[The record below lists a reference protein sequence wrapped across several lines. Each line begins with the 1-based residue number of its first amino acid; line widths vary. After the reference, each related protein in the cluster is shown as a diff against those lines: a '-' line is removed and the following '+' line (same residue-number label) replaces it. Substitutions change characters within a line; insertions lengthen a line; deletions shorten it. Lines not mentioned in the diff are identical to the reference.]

1 MDTQTDDTAGGRL
14 DNRQYREGSVKVQH
28 ATSNESGKGQSVRQS
43 LLDLPV
49 LFQMTPGDHYAEV
62 LSHTHTHCHLIH
74 LLERRIFCLWKD
86 RQISTILSI
95 LSPQKAIYT
104 GINKTVSDTTT
115 KHLQFTRQLLLNIKI
130 VCSS

>member
-1 MDTQTDDTAGGRL
+1 M
-14 DNRQYREGSVKVQH
+14 QH

-49 LFQMTPGDHYAEV
+49 LFQMTPGGSLCRGPV
-62 LSHTHTHCHLIH
+62 THTLPSHSSFRAQDSLS
-74 LLERRIFCLWKD
+74 LERQTDFNYFVYLIAIQSSK
-86 RQISTILSI
+86 LSR
-95 LSPQKAIYT
+95 KAIYT